1 MFETEGTIMT
11 KMYFTIV
18 GTGHYY
24 GQEFLEPGMRVVLKK
39 EPDNE
44 YDNEAI
50 MVNLEGLGK
59 IGYVANSPYT
69 VQGDSLSAG
78 RLYDKIGDVA
88 FGKIVYVLPKG
99 VLCKLDKKSLRK
111 RKQERTSY
119 KEYDVDDDYNA
130 EDCDAFDME
139 DCDSFDMED
148 CDSYE
153 TVSDTI
159 DFLEGLS
166 CKLRGTKKD
175 RRYR

>member
-1 MFETEGTIMT
+1 MFEMEGTVMT

-24 GQEFLEPGMRVVLKK
+24 GQEFLESGMRVLLQK

-50 MVNLEGLGK
+50 MVKLEGLGK

-78 RLYDKIGDVA
+78 RLYDKIGDIA
-88 FGKIVYVLPKG
+88 FGKIVYVLPNG
-99 VLCKLDKKSLRK
+99 ILCKLDKKSLRK
-111 RKQERTSY
+111 RKQHPSY
-119 KEYDVDDDYNA
+119 KEYDLDDDYNA

-139 DCDSFDMED
+139 YSDT
-148 CDSYE
+148 YE
-153 TVSDTI
+153 TVADTI
-159 DFLEGLS
+159 DFFEDLS
-166 CKLRGTKKD
+166 CKLRGAKRG
-175 RRYR
+175 RRER